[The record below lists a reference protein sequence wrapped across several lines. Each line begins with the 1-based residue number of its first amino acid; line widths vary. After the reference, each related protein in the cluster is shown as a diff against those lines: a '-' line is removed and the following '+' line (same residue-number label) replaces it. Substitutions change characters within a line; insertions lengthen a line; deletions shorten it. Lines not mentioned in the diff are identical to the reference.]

1 MNPDFFKFTSIKK
14 RVLVRGP
21 VLTQSGYGVHAR
33 QIAKWLL
40 SREDIDVE
48 FQALPWG
55 DTPWLINGD
64 EDQGFIGKVM
74 EKTVDPNGRH
84 YDASFQIQLPNEWDS
99 NLARLNVG
107 ITAGVETDKCN
118 PDWVSSCNKMTM
130 VIVPS
135 EHTKKC
141 LTSTGEIKVPLHVVP
156 ESFTDAI
163 LGHDETHV
171 DSMSLST
178 PFNFL
183 IFGQL
188 TGNNPENERKN
199 IFYTVKWLCEVFKN
213 DKEVG
218 IVIKTN
224 SGRNTNIDRKLV
236 NQTFEALVR
245 EVRTGPYPRL
255 HILHGEM
262 CDAEVASLYRH
273 PQIKAL
279 VSLTRGEGFGLPILE
294 AAASGLPVMATA
306 WSGHVDF
313 LSLGR
318 YIEVDYDLKEIHQ
331 SRIDNKIFMRGTK
344 WAQVKEEDFKRK
356 VLKFRNGSYIPKEW
370 AESLKTK
377 LLENYSLNSIK
388 NLYNEVTR
396 GLI

>member
-1 MNPDFFKFTSIKK
+1 MNQDFFKFINVKK
-14 RVLVRGP
+14 KVLVRGP
-21 VLTQSGYGVHAR
+21 VLTQSGYGVHSR

-40 SREDIDVE
+40 ERDDIDVE

-55 DTPWLINGD
+55 DTPWIINRDDDG
-64 EDQGFIGKVM
+64 GFIGKIM
-74 EKTVDPNGRH
+74 EKTVDPSGRH
-84 YDASFQIQLPNEWDS
+84 YDASFQIQLPNEWDHK
-99 NLARLNVG
+99 LAKVNVG

-118 PDWVSSCNKMTM
+118 PSWVDDCNKMSM

-135 EHTKKC
+135 QHTKKC
-141 LTSTGEIKVPLHVVP
+141 LTSSGEVRVPLHVIP

-163 LGHDETHV
+163 LQSEKTHI
-171 DSMSLST
+171 DDLNLST

-218 IVIKTN
+218 IVVKTN
-224 SGRNTNIDRKLV
+224 SGRNTNIDRRLV
-236 NQTFEALVR
+236 NQTFEALAN
-245 EVRTGPYPRL
+245 EVRSGLYPKI
-255 HILHGEM
+255 HTLHGEM
-262 CDAEVASLYRH
+262 SDAEVASLYRH

-294 AAASGLPVMATA
+294 AAASGLPVIATS

-313 LSLGR
+313 LSHGR
-318 YIEVDYDLKEIHQ
+318 YIDIDYDLREIHS
-331 SRIDNKIFMRGTK
+331 SRIDNKIFMKGTK
-344 WAQVKEEDFKRK
+344 WSQAKEDDFKRK
-356 VLKFRNGSYIPKEW
+356 VLKFRSGSTIPKEW
-370 AESLKTK
+370 ALNLKSK
-377 LLENYSLNSIK
+377 LIENYSLSSIK
-388 NLYNEVTR
+388 NLYNDAIR